1 MKEFNSTKW
10 RQFVIAEGN
19 FGNDPQDRYNYARKF
34 TADLPD
40 TARSE
45 YLVSNLEDALED
57 YKLTDEVGEFDQA
70 FVDIMKAL
78 GKEKELSE
86 DLFSP
91 NEMSAM
97 AIEKEMAEG
106 KGIPDVNTDFSVGTD
121 FSDDLSE
128 NDEALDEVINEGT
141 WSYGSENDMMK
152 ALEEMNAMLMHS
164 DPRQLKAG
172 LDAMDNALYRIFGD
186 DDFHDS
192 LGVAQDFAAEG
203 DLDRAKNA
211 LSDAMG
217 IGDRMIAKIHGM
229 DGYLD
234 EVINEAKP
242 NLKKALPTIAARNVE
257 RNNNINFD
265 IESMMDMVGEA
276 GKGEDSK
283 EAKIL
288 FRASNAS
295 SDLEQALVDL
305 QAYFEDNLDEAKEEI
320 DEVKDAKFEI
330 GDKVTMKAGGGE
342 MEIVGARKMFGNNTQ
357 AYKVKKADGETVEY
371 SANQLKKA

>member
-10 RQFVIAEGN
+10 RQFIIAEN
-19 FGNDPQDRYNYARKF
+19 SDFGNDPEDRYKYARKF

-45 YLVSNLEDALED
+45 YLVSSLEDALED
-57 YKLTDEVGEFDQA
+57 YRLTDEVGEFDQA

-106 KGIPDVNTDFSVGTD
+106 KGIPDVNTDFSVDTD

-128 NDEALDEVINEGT
+128 NDEALDEILKEEKFNVIVKKTGKIIDDKLPKDLATKLAAKKNG
-141 WSYGSENDMMK
+141 WVIQK
-152 ALEEMNAMLMHS
+152 VEEA
-164 DPRQLKAG
+164 
-172 LDAMDNALYRIFGD
+172 
-186 DDFHDS
+186 
-192 LGVAQDFAAEG
+192 
-203 DLDRAKNA
+203 
-211 LSDAMG
+211 
-217 IGDRMIAKIHGM
+217 
-229 DGYLD
+229 LD
-234 EVINEAKP
+234 ESKLDKEKFTKPDQMRVNE
-242 NLKKALPTIAARNVE
+242 T
-257 RNNNINFD
+257 
-265 IESMMDMVGEA
+265 
-276 GKGEDSK
+276 
-283 EAKIL
+283 
-288 FRASNAS
+288 
-295 SDLEQALVDL
+295 
-305 QAYFEDNLDEAKEEI
+305 
-320 DEVKDAKFEI
+320 KFEI

-342 MEIVGARKMFGNNTQ
+342 MEIVGARRMFGSNTQ

>member
-1 MKEFNSTKW
+1 MKEFNSNKW
-10 RQFVIAEGN
+10 RQFIIAESN
-19 FGNDPQDRYNYARKF
+19 FGNDPQDRYNYVRKF

-57 YKLTDEVGEFDQA
+57 FKLTDEVGEFDQA

-78 GKEKELSE
+78 GKENELSE
-86 DLFSP
+86 NLFSP

-97 AIEKEMAEG
+97 AVEKEMAES
-106 KGIPDVNTDFSVGTD
+106 IPDVNTDFSVGTD
-121 FSDDLSE
+121 FSADLSE
-128 NDEALDEVINEGT
+128 ND
-141 WSYGSENDMMK
+141 
-152 ALEEMNAMLMHS
+152 
-164 DPRQLKAG
+164 
-172 LDAMDNALYRIFGD
+172 DA
-186 DDFHDS
+186 
-192 LGVAQDFAAEG
+192 
-203 DLDRAKNA
+203 
-211 LSDAMG
+211 
-217 IGDRMIAKIHGM
+217 
-229 DGYLD
+229 LD

-242 NLKKALPTIAARNVE
+242 NLRKALPTIAARNVE

-276 GKGEDSK
+276 GKGEKSE

-295 SDLEQALVDL
+295 DELERALTDL
-305 QAYFEDNLDEAKEEI
+305 QMHFEADLGEGKEEI
-320 DEVKDAKFEI
+320 DEGKDAKFEI

-357 AYKVKKADGETVEY
+357 AYKVKKSDGEEVEY

>member
-1 MKEFNSTKW
+1 MKEFNLNKW
-10 RQFVIAEGN
+10 RKFVIAEGN

-70 FVDIMKAL
+70 FVDVMKAL
-78 GKEKELSE
+78 GKENELSE
-86 DLFSP
+86 ELATP

-97 AIEKEMAEG
+97 AIEKEMAE
-106 KGIPDVNTDFSVGTD
+106 GIPDVNTDFSVGTD

-128 NDEALDEVINEGT
+128 ND
-141 WSYGSENDMMK
+141 
-152 ALEEMNAMLMHS
+152 
-164 DPRQLKAG
+164 
-172 LDAMDNALYRIFGD
+172 DA
-186 DDFHDS
+186 
-192 LGVAQDFAAEG
+192 
-203 DLDRAKNA
+203 
-211 LSDAMG
+211 
-217 IGDRMIAKIHGM
+217 
-229 DGYLD
+229 LD

-265 IESMMDMVGEA
+265 IEEMMNMVGEA

>member
-1 MKEFNSTKW
+1 MKEFNLNKW
-10 RQFVIAEGN
+10 RKFVIAEGN

-70 FVDIMKAL
+70 FVDVMKAL
-78 GKEKELSE
+78 GKENELSE
-86 DLFSP
+86 ELATP

-106 KGIPDVNTDFSVGTD
+106 IPDVNTDFSVDTD
-121 FSDDLSE
+121 FSADLSE
-128 NDEALDEVINEGT
+128 ND
-141 WSYGSENDMMK
+141 
-152 ALEEMNAMLMHS
+152 
-164 DPRQLKAG
+164 
-172 LDAMDNALYRIFGD
+172 DA
-186 DDFHDS
+186 
-192 LGVAQDFAAEG
+192 
-203 DLDRAKNA
+203 
-211 LSDAMG
+211 
-217 IGDRMIAKIHGM
+217 
-229 DGYLD
+229 LD

-265 IESMMDMVGEA
+265 IEEMMNMVGEA

-320 DEVKDAKFEI
+320 DEVKDTKFEI

>member
-10 RQFVIAEGN
+10 RQFIIAEN
-19 FGNDPQDRYNYARKF
+19 SDFGNDPEDRYKYARKF

-45 YLVSNLEDALED
+45 YLVSSLEDALED
-57 YKLTDEVGEFDQA
+57 YRLTDEVGEFDQA

-106 KGIPDVNTDFSVGTD
+106 KGIPDVNTDFSVDTD

-128 NDEALDEVINEGT
+128 NDEALDEI
-141 WSYGSENDMMK
+141 
-152 ALEEMNAMLMHS
+152 
-164 DPRQLKAG
+164 
-172 LDAMDNALYRIFGD
+172 
-186 DDFHDS
+186 
-192 LGVAQDFAAEG
+192 
-203 DLDRAKNA
+203 
-211 LSDAMG
+211 
-217 IGDRMIAKIHGM
+217 
-229 DGYLD
+229 LD
-234 EVINEAKP
+234 ESKLDKEKFTKPDQMRVNE
-242 NLKKALPTIAARNVE
+242 T
-257 RNNNINFD
+257 
-265 IESMMDMVGEA
+265 
-276 GKGEDSK
+276 
-283 EAKIL
+283 
-288 FRASNAS
+288 
-295 SDLEQALVDL
+295 
-305 QAYFEDNLDEAKEEI
+305 
-320 DEVKDAKFEI
+320 KFEI

-342 MEIVGARKMFGNNTQ
+342 MEIVGARRMFGSNTQ

>member
-1 MKEFNSTKW
+1 MKEFNTAKW
-10 RQFVIAEGN
+10 RQFIIAESN
-19 FGNDPQDRYNYARKF
+19 FGNDPQDRYDYVRKF

-45 YLVSNLEDALED
+45 YLVSNLDDALED
-57 YKLTDEVGEFDQA
+57 FKLTDEVGEFDQA

-78 GKEKELSE
+78 GKEKELMGEGNPEADEISDD
-86 DLFSP
+86 DLAAAADYFDSMEEELATP

-106 KGIPDVNTDFSVGTD
+106 IPDVNTDFSVDTD
-121 FSDDLSE
+121 FSADLSE
-128 NDEALDEVINEGT
+128 ND
-141 WSYGSENDMMK
+141 
-152 ALEEMNAMLMHS
+152 
-164 DPRQLKAG
+164 
-172 LDAMDNALYRIFGD
+172 
-186 DDFHDS
+186 
-192 LGVAQDFAAEG
+192 VA
-203 DLDRAKNA
+203 
-211 LSDAMG
+211 
-217 IGDRMIAKIHGM
+217 
-229 DGYLD
+229 LD

-242 NLKKALPTIAARNVE
+242 NLKRALPKIAARNVE

-265 IESMMDMVGEA
+265 IEEMMDMVGQA
-276 GKGEDSK
+276 GKGENSE

-295 SDLEQALVDL
+295 DELEQALVDL
-305 QAYFEDNLDEAKEEI
+305 QIHFEDNLGEGKEEI